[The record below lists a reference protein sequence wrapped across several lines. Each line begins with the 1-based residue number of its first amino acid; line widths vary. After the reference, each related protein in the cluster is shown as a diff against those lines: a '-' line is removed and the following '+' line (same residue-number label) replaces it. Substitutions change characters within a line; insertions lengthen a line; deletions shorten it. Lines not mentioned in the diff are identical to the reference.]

1 MKNTEKSQI
10 SEQISDDLSEI
21 ASWTAAAT
29 FTLNQLMSLME
40 KLVDDLEIT
49 E

>member
-1 MKNTEKSQI
+1 MKNSEKSEI

-29 FTLNQLMSLME
+29 FTLNHLMSLME
-40 KLVDDLEIT
+40 KLVSDLETI

>member
-1 MKNTEKSQI
+1 MKNDEKTAI
-10 SEQISDDLSEI
+10 SEQISNDLSEI

-29 FTLNQLMSLME
+29 FTLNHLMSLME
-40 KLVDDLEIT
+40 KVVEDLETI